1 MPYTWH
7 LAMWMWI
14 YELSEVTRIVTRESR
29 PILQGHDPAVP
40 ESESGVFAA
49 SAPVSVCVY

>member
-1 MPYTWH
+1 
-7 LAMWMWI
+7 MWMWI

-40 ESESGVFAA
+40 ESESGLFAA
-49 SAPVSVCVY
+49 SAPVFVCVY